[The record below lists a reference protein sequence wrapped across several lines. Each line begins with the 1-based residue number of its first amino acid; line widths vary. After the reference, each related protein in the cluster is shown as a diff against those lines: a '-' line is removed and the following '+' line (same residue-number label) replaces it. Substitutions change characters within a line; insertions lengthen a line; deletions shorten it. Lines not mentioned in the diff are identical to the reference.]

1 MDKLINQ
8 QSERDLSGDEVK
20 KIIGTDV
27 NIEPYHNLGK
37 YNSIEELC
45 DNDSKSCVIL
55 YESKL
60 NFGHY
65 CCVILHDENT
75 LEFFDPY
82 GNPPDSQLSYAFY
95 DLQFKTP
102 FLTDLIN
109 NFKGKLIYNKNKLQQ
124 FHKDVNTCGR
134 WTSLRIRFRDMDLK
148 DFSLL
153 FSSNR
158 CYRGDFWVSA
168 LTFLF

>member
-1 MDKLINQ
+1 MDKLIKD
-8 QSERDLSGDEVK
+8 QSERDLTGEEVK
-20 KIIGTDV
+20 NIVGDGV
-27 NIEPYHNLGK
+27 NIVAYHNLGQ
-37 YNSIEELC
+37 YNTIEELC
-45 DNDSKSCVIL
+45 DNPTKSAIIL

-65 CCVILHDENT
+65 CAVILHDDNT

-82 GNPPDSQLSYAFY
+82 GNKPDSQLSYAVY

-102 FLTDLIN
+102 FLTELIN

-124 FHKDVNTCGR
+124 FKEDVNTCGR
-134 WTSLRIRFRDMDLK
+134 WSSLRVRMRKMDLES
-148 DFSLL
+148 FSLL

-168 LTFLF
+168 ITFLF